1 MEIDLHGMT
10 HENAVLETENL
21 LLMEYKYA
29 DEFKVITG
37 NSPKLQDKITEMLDK
52 HGFRWYIPSWNLGVV
67 MVSY

>member
-10 HENAVLETENL
+10 HEQAVLETENL

-52 HGFRWYIPSWNLGVV
+52 HGFRW
-67 MVSY
+67 

>member
-10 HENAVLETENL
+10 HEQAVLETENL

-37 NSPKLQDKITEMLDK
+37 NSQKLQDKITEMLDK